1 MQVAQADDHAPALLD
16 WYGAHGSV
24 RHDTSPPPRT
34 RNTCGGLIQS
44 QAVAWRRNAM
54 FHAPQHTGDP
64 SHAVVDMLSTCPE
77 MPTSPFHIQ
86 PPSLPTDVSC
96 PTTSTLF
103 PSGSIASPSLPT
115 TCTNPTSAKTWGAAG
130 EVTPSPQAILAMMRA
145 SSDGAKALTPCTVP
159 AAVGRPHTGSTRRA
173 GTLER
178 SSSHREAKVAAAS
191 GVISFVNSMLS
202 RAENRGRQQQQQQ
215 NSLPTAAAAAGMAH
229 RAGGAAGGDRT
240 SPLGGLGQRAVSH
253 RSIRPQLSAK
263 ELHLGATQPAFLITC
278 ASGTSTPSPGQSRS
292 PAPCAGSDVQPVPV
306 KGHKLSGQPLSGG
319 GAGHE
324 GAERHSGGSRVSP
337 PSGARVSPLGAPVN
351 GAPGPGA
358 CKATPAR
365 RLAAQMH
372 LARTRS
378 EGARS
383 FAPLVR
389 SASTQQGEEARLGHR
404 GSDGD
409 GRRGG
414 RGATIAANT
423 VIQLTRGLVSASC
436 SNRSSSSFTR
446 ASSDRDGRGTLRPS
460 GLSDQVR
467 VPAVAGQEHVASGAD
482 AALQGRA
489 SHPQAQ
495 SEHQPLDVDVTA
507 YIPEALQAGAAAQR
521 GAAGLLAGPPNLDD
535 AQTGGSTQQQV
546 THAHAEP
553 SCATLSTLAVA
564 RTSYGRPS
572 GTHVARPSRLS
583 LAVRGDS
590 TDGRHVSHDTPRE
603 APTSPG
609 LSHGVA
615 PTTFMRRSKSYSGG
629 SPAAAIGAEEGF
641 NLADALERVSSGSQ
655 DRFTGTSAA
664 KHSQPP
670 EGARLECRVPP
681 AGGSPA
687 GLVDSASGRGSK
699 SAGRRASMLKQVWQ
713 GLGIKAWFRQTSS
726 PRMAKKGASHPP
738 GRYLAEGDSSN
749 AVELAG
755 GGTGSGGDGRG
766 TAGRAVDCV
775 AQGKQNK
782 PDIHGAIQ
790 EGVRSMLG
798 LTRALLPDSK
808 AKSAQDH
815 SKKQQPASVRW

>member
-1 MQVAQADDHAPALLD
+1 M
-16 WYGAHGSV
+16 
-24 RHDTSPPPRT
+24 
-34 RNTCGGLIQS
+34 
-44 QAVAWRRNAM
+44 
-54 FHAPQHTGDP
+54 
-64 SHAVVDMLSTCPE
+64 VDMLSTCPE

-86 PPSLPTDVSC
+86 PLSLPTDVSC

-103 PSGSIASPSLPT
+103 PSGGIASPSLPT
-115 TCTNPTSAKTWGAAG
+115 TCTDPTSTKTWGAAG

-159 AAVGRPHTGSTRRA
+159 AAVGKPHTGPTRRA

-215 NSLPTAAAAAGMAH
+215 QNSPATAAAAAGMAH
-229 RAGGAAGGDRT
+229 RAEGAAGGDRT

-253 RSIRPQLSAK
+253 RSIRPQPSAK
-263 ELHLGATQPAFLITC
+263 ELHLGTTQPAFLITC
-278 ASGTSTPSPGQSRS
+278 ASGTSTLSPGQSRS
-292 PAPCAGSDVQPVPV
+292 CAGVDVQPVPV
-306 KGHKLSGQPLSGG
+306 KGQKLSGQPLS
-319 GAGHE
+319 AGRVEHE
-324 GAERHSGGSRVSP
+324 EPERRSGGPRVSPPSSTRVSP

-351 GAPGPGA
+351 AAPGPGA

-383 FAPLVR
+383 LAPWVR

-423 VIQLTRGLVSASC
+423 VIQLTRGLVPASS
-436 SNRSSSSFTR
+436 SNRSSGSFTR

-460 GLSDQVR
+460 GLSDQIR
-467 VPAVAGQEHVASGAD
+467 GTPAVASQEHVTSGAD
-482 AALQGRA
+482 AALQASA
-489 SHPQAQ
+489 SHPQAR
-495 SEHQPLDVDVTA
+495 SEHQPLDEDVTA
-507 YIPEALQAGAAAQR
+507 YVPEVLQAGAAAQR

-603 APTSPG
+603 PPTSPG